1 MKTKRSGNDHLR
13 KRYLL
18 RHVLP
23 ATVWLT
29 AVGAVVWLFYQ
40 RAERFQ
46 VVGIAQGQIR
56 QIAMNCTGRIRNI
69 SVDLFEP
76 VQAGQTVAIVDTLLD
91 NEQTLEAD
99 LRAQLAVAA
108 AEAERLVSLL
118 IPTQDQL
125 ETDMAGLKIDRADNE
140 RRFAADV
147 ENTRVRILELQATTA
162 FDRGTLEDLGVEVK
176 ILEDLLSK
184 EAIAPYEVEKAR
196 IQFKALESKVRE
208 NEQLLEQAR
217 EDLRKAE
224 ERRDLFGQQGL
235 PEPSVDHALEAIR
248 KEITVQEELMK
259 GLLAQLTALETRRNV
274 ELTSPIDGVVIAV
287 HGRANDAL
295 QQRPGEQTVRRA
307 GEVIPAGDPILAVAE
322 LEPTEIVAYVNE
334 AQLRLLKDQMTV
346 KLVKAR
352 EPAQIAE
359 SQVLRIGPV
368 IELMPQRL
376 WVNPNVPQWGRPVLI
391 GVPAGLSVVSG
402 EVVGISGL

>member
-1 MKTKRSGNDHLR
+1 
-13 KRYLL
+13 
-18 RHVLP
+18 
-23 ATVWLT
+23 
-29 AVGAVVWLFYQ
+29 
-40 RAERFQ
+40 
-46 VVGIAQGQIR
+46 
-56 QIAMNCTGRIRNI
+56 
-69 SVDLFEP
+69 
-76 VQAGQTVAIVDTLLD
+76 
-91 NEQTLEAD
+91 
-99 LRAQLAVAA
+99 
-108 AEAERLVSLL
+108 
-118 IPTQDQL
+118 
-125 ETDMAGLKIDRADNE
+125 
-140 RRFAADV
+140 
-147 ENTRVRILELQATTA
+147 
-162 FDRGTLEDLGVEVK
+162 
-176 ILEDLLSK
+176 
-184 EAIAPYEVEKAR
+184 
-196 IQFKALESKVRE
+196 
-208 NEQLLEQAR
+208 
-217 EDLRKAE
+217 
-224 ERRDLFGQQGL
+224 
-235 PEPSVDHALEAIR
+235 
-248 KEITVQEELMK
+248 
-259 GLLAQLTALETRRNV
+259 LLAQLTALETRRNV

>member
-1 MKTKRSGNDHLR
+1 M
-13 KRYLL
+13 
-18 RHVLP
+18 
-23 ATVWLT
+23 
-29 AVGAVVWLFYQ
+29 
-40 RAERFQ
+40 
-46 VVGIAQGQIR
+46 
-56 QIAMNCTGRIRNI
+56 
-69 SVDLFEP
+69 
-76 VQAGQTVAIVDTLLD
+76 
-91 NEQTLEAD
+91 
-99 LRAQLAVAA
+99 
-108 AEAERLVSLL
+108 
-118 IPTQDQL
+118 
-125 ETDMAGLKIDRADNE
+125 
-140 RRFAADV
+140 
-147 ENTRVRILELQATTA
+147 RILEVQATTA

-259 GLLAQLTALETRRNV
+259 GLLAQLTALETRRTV

-376 WVNPNVPQWGRPVLI
+376 WVNPNVPQWGRPVL
-391 GVPAGLSVVSG
+391 LSLIH
-402 EVVGISGL
+402 ISEPTRPY